1 MAGKA
6 VKSFMRANYFEIE
19 RSLQVA
25 IDDGKEIELISFA
38 LGDDIERTLR
48 AVLERVCS
56 RYAREHLADAVFSC
70 LLELATNGTRA
81 NMKRL
86 FFEER
91 GWSFSD
97 PGYDER
103 LVQFKEKSMEGP
115 WIQAY
120 AEKARERGLCVRI
133 HIKHSAE
140 GLRIRVTNNEVL
152 TDGDKQRIKD
162 KIELA
167 LRFKNLVEYHLHH
180 GDDSE
185 GQGLG
190 LALAVLILRSH
201 DIDPRRFLWVDSHAG
216 ETSANLE
223 IPFSDTFQSARH

>member
-1 MAGKA
+1 
-6 VKSFMRANYFEIE
+6 MRANYFEIE

-48 AVLERVCS
+48 AVLERLCS
-56 RYAREHLADAVFSC
+56 HYSREDLADTIFCC

-86 FFEER
+86 FFEEQ
-91 GWSFSD
+91 GWTFSE
-97 PGYDER
+97 PGYDAR
-103 LVQFKEKSMEGP
+103 LLQFKQKSMAEE

-120 AEKARERGLCVRI
+120 SEKAKIRGLAVRI
-133 HIKHSAE
+133 HIQHSTE
-140 GLRIRVTNNEVL
+140 GLRIRVSNNEVL
-152 TDGDKQRIKD
+152 TEGDKDRIRA
-162 KIELA
+162 KIDLA
-167 LRFKNLVEYHLHH
+167 LNFKNLVDYHIHH

-190 LALAVLILRSH
+190 LALAVLILKSH

-216 ETSANLE
+216 ETTAHLE
-223 IPFSDTFQSARH
+223 IPFSDRFQSARR